1 MKLEPNIQRYASE
14 IEHTYLFPCLRYA
27 AASIDWRMEKLVGG
41 GKVRAIMHISSG
53 SDPVGSWIRLR
64 FAAFRISCPLAPGG
78 GKHWSIAEDTLAT
91 ILVIEK
97 HKPGFVNIVRA
108 FS

>member
-1 MKLEPNIQRYASE
+1 MKLKPNIQRYASE

-27 AASIDWRMEKLVGG
+27 AASVDWSLEKLVSG
-41 GKVRAIMHISSG
+41 GKVRAIMHITSG
-53 SDPVGSWIRLR
+53 PDPVWPWICLW
-64 FAAFRISCPLAPGG
+64 FAALRISCPLAPWG
-78 GKHWSIAEDTLAT
+78 GKYWSIAEDTLAT

-97 HKPGFVNIVRA
+97 NKPGFVNIVRT

>member
-1 MKLEPNIQRYASE
+1 MLKPDIKRYASE
-14 IEHTYLFPCLRYA
+14 IEHAYLLPCVRYA
-27 AASIDWRMEKLVGG
+27 TASINWRMEKLVGG
-41 GKVRAIMHISSG
+41 CKVCAIMYITSG
-53 SDPVGSWIRLR
+53 PDPVGSWIRLW
-64 FAAFRISCPLAPGG
+64 FAALRISCPLAPGG